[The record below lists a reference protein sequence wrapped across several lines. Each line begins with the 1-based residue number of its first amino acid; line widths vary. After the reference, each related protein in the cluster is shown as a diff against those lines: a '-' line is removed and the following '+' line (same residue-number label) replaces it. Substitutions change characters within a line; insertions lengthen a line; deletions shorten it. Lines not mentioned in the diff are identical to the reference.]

1 MKPDL
6 SFFYF
11 FFFEEVF
18 KMDTKN
24 IGKQIM
30 KWAPVIGMAIITSI
44 IDQKKSDKE
53 RADLKKEILK
63 ELRKEME

>member
-1 MKPDL
+1 MKSGL
-6 SFFYF
+6 SFFI

-18 KMDTKN
+18 EMDMKN
-24 IGKQIM
+24 VGKQVM
-30 KWAPVIGMAIITSI
+30 KWAPVIGMAIVTSI

-63 ELRKEME
+63 ELREEME

>member
-1 MKPDL
+1 
-6 SFFYF
+6 
-11 FFFEEVF
+11 
-18 KMDTKN
+18 MDTKN

-30 KWAPVIGMAIITSI
+30 KWAPVIGMAIVTSI

>member
-1 MKPDL
+1 MKSGL
-6 SFFYF
+6 SFLFF

-18 KMDTKN
+18 KMDMKN
-24 IGKQIM
+24 IGKQVM

>member
-1 MKPDL
+1 MKSDL
-6 SFFYF
+6 SFFFY

-18 KMDTKN
+18 KIDMKN
-24 IGKQIM
+24 ICKQVM

>member
-1 MKPDL
+1 
-6 SFFYF
+6 
-11 FFFEEVF
+11 
-18 KMDTKN
+18 MDMKN
-24 IGKQIM
+24 IGKQVM

-63 ELRKEME
+63 ELREEME

>member
-1 MKPDL
+1 
-6 SFFYF
+6 
-11 FFFEEVF
+11 
-18 KMDTKN
+18 MDTKN

-63 ELRKEME
+63 ELRKEMERNSRNCQRLILAVC

>member
-1 MKPDL
+1 
-6 SFFYF
+6 
-11 FFFEEVF
+11 
-18 KMDTKN
+18 MDTKN

-63 ELRKEME
+63 ELRKELDRNSRNCQRLILAVC

>member
-1 MKPDL
+1 MKSGL
-6 SFFYF
+6 SFFI

-18 KMDTKN
+18 EMDMKN
-24 IGKQIM
+24 IGKQVM

-63 ELRKEME
+63 ELRNEME

>member
-1 MKPDL
+1 MKSCL
-6 SFFYF
+6 SFFI

-18 KMDTKN
+18 EMDMKN
-24 IGKQIM
+24 IGKQVM

-53 RADLKKEILK
+53 RADLKKEVLK
-63 ELRKEME
+63 ELREEME

>member
-1 MKPDL
+1 MGI
-6 SFFYF
+6 
-11 FFFEEVF
+11 
-18 KMDTKN
+18 KN
-24 IGKQIM
+24 IGKQFIQ
-30 KWAPVIGMAIITSI
+30 WAPVIGMPIFTFI